1 MEELVYGFVVA
12 FIATSIEPRGI
23 GKARWWVAMITVN
36 ALVIMLRN
44 GF

>member
-1 MEELVYGFVVA
+1 MEELVYGFVVG

-23 GKARWWVAMITVN
+23 RKVRWWAAMIAVN
-36 ALVIMLRN
+36 ALVVMLRN